1 MGKIS
6 FIIMFCLAWVT
17 CGIIGAGM
25 FIALLRHEFPNL
37 DSCIHRRQDVVF
49 SVILGI
55 MGGPISLIAFSML
68 TGAGA
73 AGWTLSTKPC
83 RES

>member
-1 MGKIS
+1 MGKTNLIIIS
-6 FIIMFCLAWVT
+6 CLAWAT
-17 CGIIGAGM
+17 CGVIGAGM

-49 SVILGI
+49 SVMLGVI
-55 MGGPISLIAFSML
+55 GGPLSLIVFSMF

-83 RES
+83 TES